1 MVQDIN
7 MLKKIKSLIKK
18 WWKKQEDDI
27 EELMDL
33 QFPEPEKINMNN
45 LCPKC
50 NKDFGCECND

>member
-27 EELMDL
+27 EDLMDL
-33 QFPEPEKINMNN
+33 QFPDPEQINTNN

-50 NKDFGCECND
+50 NKDFGCECQ